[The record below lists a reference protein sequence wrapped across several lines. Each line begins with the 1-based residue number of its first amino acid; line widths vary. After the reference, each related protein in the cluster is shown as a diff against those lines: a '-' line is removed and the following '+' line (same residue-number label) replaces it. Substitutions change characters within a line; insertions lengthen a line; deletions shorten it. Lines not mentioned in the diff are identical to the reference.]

1 MSRPEDELANLLTQN
16 VQTSKEVLDEELH
29 RHIKS
34 RTGRNKGTEGD
45 LIEV

>member
-34 RTGRNKGTEGD
+34 RTGRFLGTIGD
-45 LIEV
+45 IIEV